1 MPKWIHDRA
10 DHIRGKNPGMPKSE
24 SFAIATQQAY
34 AAGKA
39 PKSHGTSEGRQTAHK
54 KYDEG
59 KSHYKK
65 VADPKNKSKSAGL
78 SLEMFLGFSDEL
90 KKIATTTPTT
100 ASSAAQVTKA
110 VGQAPKL
117 PKLTSKP
124 QMPPETSPVQDHI
137 GSMKANP
144 PPPVRL

>member
-1 MPKWIHDRA
+1 MPEWIHNRA

-39 PKSHGTSEGRQTAHK
+39 PGSYGTSKGRHESHE
-54 KYDEG
+54 KYNEG
-59 KSHYKK
+59 KSHYEKA
-65 VADPKNKSKSAGL
+65 ADPKNKSKSAGL
-78 SLEMFLGFSDEL
+78 SLEMFLGFSDEF
-90 KKIATTTPTT
+90 KKIATTAPTT
-100 ASSAAQVTKA
+100 ASSPAQVTKS

-124 QMPPETSPVQDHI
+124 QMPPETSPIQDHL